1 MKLIIADHTLINYQG
16 HSFAYCDSI
25 KTKAENLGWKV
36 ITLGTKKISPEVQ
49 NKLGAIPYFKYNF
62 FHTFPEPWFSK
73 ILPINFR
80 NDYFPKWNAHQRNTN
95 LFNEMKLIIEQ
106 CSPNEDTIL
115 LFPNFTYNDLIG
127 IVKTADH
134 IKQLPKLRIA
144 AIQHFTSKPNLNST
158 YFPNPFYSRC
168 FKTLD
173 ESKYKNKIHFF
184 TDSTELAKEYK
195 AYTSSPFTVLPIPH
209 TLDAPV
215 IYPEKPNSLI
225 IGYMGDAR
233 TNKGFHLLPEA
244 FEIVKQSKR
253 NRNVEF
259 HIQSNVRNSNEW
271 QASQAAQ
278 ILRSMPN
285 VKIYPN
291 ALNEIEYRK
300 LMNLIDIFVF
310 PYTLDYYH
318 SQTSGV
324 FSEARTLGKVT
335 VASRGTWMAHEVE
348 KHRGGVLNNPE
359 DPKSIGDAL
368 IKAIDNYSEL
378 KNEALIAAKIWN
390 NFHNINNYFKIF
402 VDSIFHHNTIQN

>member
-25 KTKAENLGWKV
+25 KTEAENIGWKV
-36 ITLGTKKISPEVQ
+36 VVLGTQNISSEVQ
-49 NKLGAIPYFKYNF
+49 NKLSAIPHFKFDF
-62 FHTFPEPWFSK
+62 FHAFPEPYFIK
-73 ILPINFR
+73 ILPEHFR
-80 NDYFPKWNAHQRNTN
+80 NEFYPRWNAYQRNKM
-95 LFNEMKLIIEQ
+95 LAKEMETMLRQ
-106 CSPNEDTIL
+106 CSTDEETIL
-115 LFPNFTYNDLIG
+115 LFPNFTYTDLIG
-127 IVKTADH
+127 IIKTADL
-134 IKQLPKLRIA
+134 IKYFPKLRIA
-144 AIQHFTSKPNLNST
+144 AIQHFTSKPNLNSA

-168 FKTLD
+168 FKTLE
-173 ESKYKNKIHFF
+173 ESKFKTKIHFF

-215 IYPEKPNSLI
+215 IYPEKPSPLV

-233 TNKGFHLLPEA
+233 INKGFHLLPEA
-244 FEIVKQSKR
+244 FEIVNQVSR
-253 NRNVEF
+253 NQKIEF

-300 LMNLIDIFVF
+300 LMNLIDIFVL